1 MRAAVF
7 EGPGKITVREVADPS
22 CDTDGIVLR
31 VKACG
36 ICGSDVRNYRA
47 GLRGRPLAP
56 PEYAGQIMGHEISGV
71 VEHVGR
77 ACAAFKVGDR
87 VAVAPDVSCGSCY
100 YCRQGLVNLCTSHRM
115 VGTHWPGGFA
125 ELLSLPRIVLERGMV
140 HAIPEGVSY
149 RDAALAEPLSSVL
162 AAQETAG
169 VGPGRSLVV
178 FGSGSAGCMHV
189 QVARGRGAAPVVLV
203 GRRRL
208 ALAMPF
214 HPDVA
219 VQVSEGD
226 PVETVRKATDGLGA
240 DIAILATP
248 SAESQEQGIRS
259 VRKRGTVVLFGGLPR
274 ESPLPRMDS
283 NRIHYDE
290 LRVMGSFSYPARMHV
305 EALGAIRDGRI
316 TPDLL
321 VSAVV
326 SLADI
331 TESIHRAERGEVLK
345 VVVDPGK

>member
-7 EGPGKITVREVADPS
+7 EGPGKIMVRQVPDPS
-22 CDTDGIVLR
+22 CEPDGIVVR
-31 VKACG
+31 VMACG

-47 GLRGRPLAP
+47 GLRNGK
-56 PEYAGQIMGHEISGV
+56 EGQIMGHEISGV
-71 VEHVGR
+71 VEQVGSD
-77 ACAAFKVGDR
+77 CVAFTVGDR

-125 ELLSLPRIVLERGMV
+125 ELLALPRVVLEHGMV
-140 HAIPEGVSY
+140 HAIPDGVSFS
-149 RDAALAEPLSSVL
+149 DAALAEPLASVL

-169 VGPGRSLVV
+169 VGPGRSVAV

-189 QVARGRGAAPVVLV
+189 QIARWRGAAPVVLV

-208 ALAMPF
+208 SLAMLF
-214 HPDVA
+214 RPDVA
-219 VQVSEGD
+219 VQVNDGD
-226 PVETVRKATDGLGA
+226 PAAAVRKATEGLGA
-240 DIAILATP
+240 DIAIIATP
-248 SAESQEQGIRS
+248 SAESQEQGIQS

-274 ESPLPRMDS
+274 ESPFPRMDT

-290 LRVMGSFSYPARMHV
+290 LRVMGSFSYPAGMHV
-305 EALGAIRDGRI
+305 EALRAIQGGRI

-326 SLADI
+326 GLADI
-331 TESIHRAERGEVLK
+331 TEAILSAERGEVLK